1 MSDKVLLK
9 MDGFEVTQANVD
21 SFLQQMGQDGIQFN
35 NEEGKK
41 QIATELMNQHLLYLD
56 AIENG
61 LEEDEAF
68 QKELALAKEQILRQY
83 SMQKLLSEIEVSDDE
98 AKAYFDEN
106 KDAFK
111 KLYRYQAS
119 HILVEDEDK
128 AKELKNKLDQGESFE
143 TIAREYSTCPSKEN
157 GGDLGMFTSGQMVAE
172 FDTALETME
181 NDEISDPV
189 KTEFGYHIIHLKN
202 KDLARN
208 DDFASNVNNIKG
220 MLTSMKQ
227 QELYLQKTNELQEKY
242 KVEKKF

>member
-1 MSDKVLLK
+1 

-143 TIAREYSTCPSKEN
+143 AIAREYSTCPSKEN

>member
-1 MSDKVLLK
+1 